1 MTVRG
6 ELDLISPVLES
17 GHRGS
22 IAAPSADSRS
32 RLATLLDDVRDA
44 MRDRGS
50 VSDPHV
56 VRSTIADVM
65 DSYIGF
71 DPDFGDPA
79 AVERMAHFVESEI
92 SGFGPLQPLFDDAQ
106 VEEIWWNE
114 PSRVWCA
121 RRGRSELTTV
131 VLTETSARDLVE
143 RMLASSGR
151 RVDVSS
157 PFVDAVLSDG
167 SRLHV
172 AIPDVTRRHWVVNIR
187 KHVAPAT
194 RLEDLVQLGSLTAPA
209 AAFLQAAVVAGL
221 NIVVAGG
228 TQAGKTTLLG
238 CLLNAVPAVERIITC
253 EEVFELRLDRP
264 DWVAM
269 QTRQSGLEGTG
280 EISLRRLVVEALRM
294 RPHRLIVGEVRQAE
308 ALDLL
313 IALNSGMP
321 GLTSVHANSARDALT
336 KLSIL
341 PMLAGE
347 NVTASFVVPTIASSV
362 DLVIHAQTTAT
373 GHRRVREIVAVPGR
387 IEGDVIET
395 ADIFTTVNGELVR
408 ASGYPPHRER
418 FLSAGIDVAEILGGH
433 HG

>member
-1 MTVRG
+1 MSG
-6 ELDLISPVLES
+6 LGLSDLTSRSLGSPV
-17 GHRGS
+17 
-22 IAAPSADSRS
+22 AA
-32 RLATLLDDVRDA
+32 LLDDVRDVL
-44 MRDRGS
+44 RDRSSAG
-50 VSDPHV
+50 DPAAL
-56 VRSTIADVM
+56 RTTIADVM
-65 DSYIGF
+65 DSYIGS
-71 DPDFGDPA
+71 DPQFEDPQE
-79 AVERMAHFVESEI
+79 VERIAQYLESEI
-92 SGFGPLQPLFDDAQ
+92 SGFGPLQRLFDDPQ
-106 VEEIWWNE
+106 IEEIWWNE

-131 VLTETSARDLVE
+131 VLTESSARDLVE

-157 PFVDAVLSDG
+157 PFVDAVLTDG

-187 KHVAPAT
+187 KHVAPAS
-194 RLEDLVQLGSLTAPA
+194 RLEDLVHLGSLTAPA

-238 CLLNAVPAVERIITC
+238 CLLNAVPASERIITC

-347 NVTASFVVPTIASSV
+347 NVTSSFVVPTIASSV
-362 DLVIHAQTTAT
+362 DLVIHAHTTAS
-373 GHRRVREIVAVPGR
+373 GHRRVREVIAVSGR

-395 ADIFTTVNGELVR
+395 SDIFTTVNGELVR
-408 ASGYPPHRER
+408 ANGYPPHRER
-418 FLSAGIDVAEILGGH
+418 FDSAGIDIAELLGGH

>member
-1 MTVRG
+1 VEVLIVDSSVDEVLGRVR
-6 ELDLISPVLES
+6 E
-17 GHRGS
+17 
-22 IAAPSADSRS
+22 
-32 RLATLLDDVRDA
+32 
-44 MRDRGS
+44 
-50 VSDPHV
+50 V
-56 VRSTIADVM
+56 VRSRGRAASEADLRVAIADVL
-65 DSYIGF
+65 DDEIAR
-71 DPDFGDPA
+71 DPRALGPRESAFIA
-79 AVERMAHFVESEI
+79 EQVENHVA
-92 SGFGPLQPLFDDAQ
+92 GFGPLQQLFNDPT

-121 RRGRSELTTV
+121 RHGRSELTTIV
-131 VLTETSARDLVE
+131 MGEGIARDLVE
-143 RMLASSGR
+143 RMLTTSGR

-172 AIPDVTRRHWVVNIR
+172 AIPDVTKRHWVVNIR
-187 KHVAPAT
+187 KHVAPAS
-194 RLEDLVQLGSLTAPA
+194 RLDDLVSLGSLTPA
-209 AAFLQAAVVAGL
+209 ASAFLHAAVVAGL

-238 CLLNAVPAVERIITC
+238 CLLNSVPAAERIITC

-280 EISLRRLVVEALRM
+280 EISLRRLVIEALRM
-294 RPHRLIVGEVRQAE
+294 RPHRLVVGEVRQAE

-321 GLTSVHANSARDALT
+321 GMTSVHANSARDALT

-347 NVTASFVVPTIASSV
+347 NVTASFVVPTLASSV
-362 DLVIHAQTTAT
+362 DLVVHAHTTSQ
-373 GHRRVREIVAVPGR
+373 GQRRVREIVGVAGR
-387 IEGDVIET
+387 AESDVIET
-395 ADIFTTVNGELVR
+395 SDIFTTVNDELVR
-408 ASGYPPHRER
+408 SNGFPPHRER
-418 FLSAGIDVAEILGGH
+418 FAAQGFDLGGLLAGA

>member
-1 MTVRG
+1 
-6 ELDLISPVLES
+6 
-17 GHRGS
+17 
-22 IAAPSADSRS
+22 
-32 RLATLLDDVRDA
+32 
-44 MRDRGS
+44 
-50 VSDPHV
+50 
-56 VRSTIADVM
+56 
-65 DSYIGF
+65 
-71 DPDFGDPA
+71 
-79 AVERMAHFVESEI
+79 
-92 SGFGPLQPLFDDAQ
+92 
-106 VEEIWWNE
+106 
-114 PSRVWCA
+114 
-121 RRGRSELTTV
+121 
-131 VLTETSARDLVE
+131 
-143 RMLASSGR
+143 
-151 RVDVSS
+151 
-157 PFVDAVLSDG
+157 
-167 SRLHV
+167 
-172 AIPDVTRRHWVVNIR
+172 VVNIR
-187 KHVAPAT
+187 KHVAPAS
-194 RLEDLVQLGSLTAPA
+194 RLEDLVHLGSLTAPA

-238 CLLNAVPAVERIITC
+238 CLLNAVPASERIITC

-347 NVTASFVVPTIASSV
+347 NVTSSFVVPTIASSV
-362 DLVIHAQTTAT
+362 DLVIHAHTTAS
-373 GHRRVREIVAVPGR
+373 GHRRVREVIAVSGR

-395 ADIFTTVNGELVR
+395 SDIFTTVNGELVR
-408 ASGYPPHRER
+408 ANGYPPHRER
-418 FLSAGIDVAEILGGH
+418 FDSAGIDIAELLGGH

>member
-1 MTVRG
+1 M
-6 ELDLISPVLES
+6 
-17 GHRGS
+17 H
-22 IAAPSADSRS
+22 
-32 RLATLLDDVRDA
+32 
-44 MRDRGS
+44 
-50 VSDPHV
+50 
-56 VRSTIADVM
+56 
-65 DSYIGF
+65 
-71 DPDFGDPA
+71 
-79 AVERMAHFVESEI
+79 
-92 SGFGPLQPLFDDAQ
+92 
-106 VEEIWWNE
+106 
-114 PSRVWCA
+114 
-121 RRGRSELTTV
+121 
-131 VLTETSARDLVE
+131 
-143 RMLASSGR
+143 AS
-151 RVDVSS
+151 
-157 PFVDAVLSDG
+157 
-167 SRLHV
+167 
-172 AIPDVTRRHWVVNIR
+172 
-187 KHVAPAT
+187 
-194 RLEDLVQLGSLTAPA
+194 
-209 AAFLQAAVVAGL
+209 VVAGL

-238 CLLNAVPAVERIITC
+238 CLLNSVPAAERIITC

-280 EISLRRLVVEALRM
+280 EISLRRLVIEALRM

-362 DLVIHAQTTAT
+362 DVVVHAHTTAS
-373 GHRRVREIVAVPGR
+373 GHRRIREIVGVPGR

-408 ASGYPPHRER
+408 ASGYPPHLER
-418 FLSAGIDVAEILGGH
+418 FASVGVDLAELLGGH

>member
-71 DPDFGDPA
+71 DPDFGDPE

-187 KHVAPAT
+187 KHVAPAN

>member
-1 MTVRG
+1 MSGGVER
-6 ELDLISPVLES
+6 DLLVHGWP
-17 GHRGS
+17 
-22 IAAPSADSRS
+22 AARSQSMVADV
-32 RLATLLDDVRDA
+32 LDDVREA
-44 MRDRGS
+44 MRDRGTAT
-50 VSDPHV
+50 DPQHV
-56 VRSTIADVM
+56 RAAIADVM
-65 DSYIGF
+65 DSYIGQ
-71 DPDFGDPA
+71 DANFGGPREVA
-79 AVERMAHFVESEI
+79 RIAQYVESEI
-92 SGFGPLQPLFDDAQ
+92 SGFGPLQSLFDDGD

-114 PSRVWCA
+114 PSRVCCA

-131 VLTETSARDLVE
+131 VLTESGARDLVE

-157 PFVDAVLSDG
+157 PFVDAVLTDG

-172 AIPDVTRRHWVVNIR
+172 AIPDVTRRHWVVNVR
-187 KHVAPAT
+187 KHVAPAS
-194 RLEDLVQLGSLTAPA
+194 RLEDLVRLGSMTNA
-209 AAFLQAAVVAGL
+209 AADFLHAAVAAGL

-238 CLLNAVPAVERIITC
+238 CLLNAVPAAERIITC

-294 RPHRLIVGEVRQAE
+294 RPHRLVVGEVRQAE

-321 GLTSVHANSARDALT
+321 GMTSVHANSARDALT

-362 DLVIHAQTTAT
+362 DVVVHAQTTST
-373 GHRRVREIVAVPGR
+373 GHRRIREIVGVPGR

-408 ASGYPPHRER
+408 GSGYPPHLER
-418 FLSAGIDVAEILGGH
+418 FASVGVDLAELLGGR

>member
-1 MTVRG
+1 MAHSRVFAVGVEVQIVATWMPADGG
-6 ELDLISPVLES
+6 ESNDAVGAVLD
-17 GHRGS
+17 R
-22 IAAPSADSRS
+22 
-32 RLATLLDDVRDA
+32 VRD
-44 MRDRGS
+44 
-50 VSDPHV
+50 V
-56 VRSTIADVM
+56 VRNRGHVSQGTDLRATIADAM
-65 DSYIGF
+65 DAQIAK
-71 DPDFGDPA
+71 DPRALGPRQSA
-79 AVERMAHFVESEI
+79 QIAEQVENEI
-92 SGFGPLQPLFDDAQ
+92 VGFGPLQPLFDDEAI
-106 VEEIWWNE
+106 EEIWWNE

-121 RRGRSELTTV
+121 RRGRSELTTI
-131 VLTETSARDLVE
+131 VLGEGTARDLVE
-143 RMLASSGR
+143 RMLATSGR

-157 PFVDAVLSDG
+157 PFVDAVLADG

-187 KHVAPAT
+187 KHVAPAS
-194 RLEDLVQLGSLTAPA
+194 RLDDLVALGSMPATAA
-209 AAFLQAAVVAGL
+209 DFLHAAVVVGL

-238 CLLNAVPAVERIITC
+238 CLLNSVPATERIITC

-280 EISLRRLVVEALRM
+280 EISLRRLVIEALRM

-321 GLTSVHANSARDALT
+321 GMTSVHANSARDALT

-347 NVTASFVVPTIASSV
+347 NVTGSFVVPTLASSI
-362 DLVIHAQTTAT
+362 DLVVHAHTTSQ
-373 GHRRVREIVAVPGR
+373 GHRRIREIVGVAGR
-387 IEGDVIET
+387 VEGDAIET
-395 ADIFTTVNGELVR
+395 SDIFTTLNGELVR
-408 ASGYPPHRER
+408 STGYPPHQER
-418 FLSAGIDVAEILGGH
+418 FTSGGFDLGELLAVR

>member
-1 MTVRG
+1 MSGGPEQDLLVHARG
-6 ELDLISPVLES
+6 TQRAQAALAGVLN
-17 GHRGS
+17 
-22 IAAPSADSRS
+22 
-32 RLATLLDDVRDA
+32 DVREV

-50 VSDPHV
+50 AADPRA
-56 VRSTIADVM
+56 VRRAIDDVM
-65 DSYIGF
+65 DSYMGQ
-71 DPDFGDPA
+71 DASFGGA
-79 AVERMAHFVESEI
+79 HEVARIVEYVESEI
-92 SGFGPLQPLFDDAQ
+92 SGFGPLQQLFDDVD

-121 RRGRSELTTV
+121 RHGRSELTTV
-131 VLTETSARDLVE
+131 VLTEAGAHDLVE

-157 PFVDAVLSDG
+157 PFVDATLVDG

-194 RLEDLVQLGSLTAPA
+194 RLEDLVKLGSLTHAA
-209 AAFLQAAVVAGL
+209 AAFLHAAVAAGL

-238 CLLNAVPAVERIITC
+238 CLLNSVPATERIITC

-280 EISLRRLVVEALRM
+280 EISLRRLVIEALRM

-362 DLVIHAQTTAT
+362 DLVIHAQTTPS
-373 GHRRVREIVAVPGR
+373 GHRRVREIVGVPGR

-408 ASGYPPHRER
+408 ASGFPPHLER
-418 FLSAGIDVAEILGGH
+418 FQSVGIDLAELLGGH